1 MRLKFVCWCLGGGG
15 MVIEKGGMGRG
26 AGDWKKIR
34 DLQISE
40 NGI

>member
-1 MRLKFVCWCLGGGG
+1 MCMRRGG
-15 MVIEKGGMGRG
+15 MVIEMGGMGKG

>member
-1 MRLKFVCWCLGGGG
+1 
-15 MVIEKGGMGRG
+15 MVIEMGGMGRG
-26 AGDWKKIR
+26 AGDWKGDWKKIR